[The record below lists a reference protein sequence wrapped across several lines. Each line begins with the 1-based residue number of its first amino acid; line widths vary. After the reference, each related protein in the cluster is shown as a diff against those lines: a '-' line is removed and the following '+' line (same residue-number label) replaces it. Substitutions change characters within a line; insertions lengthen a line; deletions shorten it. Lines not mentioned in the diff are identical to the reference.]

1 MITTEKKQL
10 IRETLKTLAASHAA
24 AVIQIEEAISILSS
38 TLELDDRLP
47 VPAEDQAHRPTDSS
61 GSDAPAVDRAIL
73 SVTWQGRTCF
83 LGNTLLFWF
92 FNRLAQSQN
101 RYVSHVDLLDDVW
114 GGQRQ
119 SATIRGVAKRL
130 RDRLVES
137 GMDDLANSIDGTV
150 SGYYGLM
157 LV

>member
-10 IRETLKTLAASHAA
+10 IRETLKTLAESHAA
-24 AVIQIEEAISILSS
+24 TETLIEETISILSRI
-38 TLELDDRLP
+38 LELGDNFP
-47 VPAEDQAHRPTDSS
+47 IPAADQAHRPTGSS
-61 GSDAPAVDRAIL
+61 DSDAPAVDRATL
-73 SVTWQGRTCF
+73 SVIWQGRTCF

-92 FNRLAQSQN
+92 LNRLIQSRN

-137 GMDDLANSIDGTV
+137 GMDDLAHSIDGTV

-157 LV
+157 FV

>member
-1 MITTEKKQL
+1 MITPEKKQL
-10 IRETLKTLAASHAA
+10 IREALKTLAESQAA
-24 AVIQIEEAISILSS
+24 AETLIEETISILSRI
-38 TLELDDRLP
+38 LELGDNFP
-47 VPAEDQAHRPTDSS
+47 THVADQAHRPTDLSE
-61 GSDAPAVDRAIL
+61 SDALAVDRATL
-73 SVTWQGRTCF
+73 SVIWQGRTCF

-92 FNRLAQSQN
+92 FNRLAQSRN

-137 GMDDLANSIDGTV
+137 GMEELADSIDGTV

>member
-1 MITTEKKQL
+1 MITPEKKQL
-10 IRETLKTLAASHAA
+10 IRETLKTLAASHAT
-24 AVIQIEEAISILSS
+24 AVIQIEEAISTLSR
-38 TLELDDRLP
+38 TLELDDRFS
-47 VPAEDQAHRPTDSS
+47 VPTADQQHRPADSS
-61 GSDAPAVDRAIL
+61 GPDAPAVDRATL
-73 SVTWQGRTCF
+73 SVIWQGRTCF
-83 LGNTLLFWF
+83 LGNTLLFWL
-92 FNRLAQSQN
+92 FNRLAQSRN

-137 GMDDLANSIDGTV
+137 GMDDLADSINGTV